1 VQTPEQKRISE
12 LERKQKDAEIERDI
26 LKNRHLS
33 KKRSMIYTFI
43 RKNEKI
49 RLKRCAKYYKLSKKL
64 FSMEKEF
71 P

>member
-33 KKRSMIYTFI
+33 KKRSIYTFI

-49 RLKRCAKYYKLSKKL
+49 D
-64 FSMEKEF
+64 
-71 P
+71 